1 MKVALLG
8 LGAMG
13 AAIARRLE
21 ATDDVELTVYN
32 RSPAPL
38 GEFRER
44 GVSTAP
50 TPREAAVSADVAIS
64 MLADGGAVEAV
75 ALDEDGALGASPGA
89 LIDMSTI
96 DIATSLRVA
105 ERAAA
110 AGVAYLRAPV
120 SGNPSVVAAG
130 NLTILVSGDARAYE
144 RTRGVLEAIGPT
156 LFYLGDAEQARVMKL
171 ALNLMVAG
179 TTELLAEAL
188 VLGEASGLQR
198 AQMLDVIGGSAV
210 GSPFVKYKSGPL
222 AAEDFTSTFS
232 ARLMHKDLRLVAGSA
247 SPSRRSSS
255 SWCRPASAR
264 AWASSISRSSCRAW
278 SGTPAVGR
286 RFRVPSRAGRCAT
299 RAGRR
304 PTGRPAS

>member
-21 ATDDVELTVYN
+21 AADDVELTVYN

-38 GEFRER
+38 VEFRER
-44 GVSTAP
+44 GVATAP
-50 TPREAAVSADVAIS
+50 TPRAAAASADVAIS

-75 ALDEDGALGASPGA
+75 ALGEDGALGASPGA

-120 SGNPSVVAAG
+120 SGNPTVVAAG

-198 AQMLDVIGGSAV
+198 AQMLDVIGASAV

-232 ARLMHKDLRLVAGSA
+232 ARLMHKDLRLVSGSA
-247 SPSRRSSS
+247 DV
-255 SWCRPASAR
+255 A
-264 AWASSISRSSCRAW
+264 
-278 SGTPAVGR
+278 G
-286 RFRVPSRAGRCAT
+286 VPLPVTALVQELVQACIGAGMGELDFSVLVPRLE
-299 RAGRR
+299 REAGRR
-304 PTGRPAS
+304 ETLPHA

>member
-21 ATDDVELTVYN
+21 AAGVVELTVYN

-44 GVSTAP
+44 GVATAP
-50 TPREAAVSADVAIS
+50 TPREAAGSADVAIT
-64 MLADGGAVEAV
+64 MLADGRAVEAV
-75 ALDEDGALGASPGA
+75 ALGHDGVLGAAPGA

-96 DIATSLRVA
+96 DIATSLRLA

-130 NLTILVSGDARAYE
+130 NLTILVSGDARTYE

-156 LFYLGDAEQARVMKL
+156 LFHLGDGEQARVMKL

-198 AQMLDVIGGSAV
+198 AQMLDVIGASAV
-210 GSPFVKYKSGPL
+210 GSPFVRYKSGPL

-247 SPSRRSSS
+247 DD
-255 SWCRPASAR
+255 A
-264 AWASSISRSSCRAW
+264 
-278 SGTPAVGR
+278 G
-286 RFRVPSRAGRCAT
+286 VPLPVTALVQQLVQACIGAGMGELDFSVLVPRLE
-299 RAGRR
+299 REAGRR
-304 PTGRPAS
+304 ETLPRA

>member
-13 AAIARRLE
+13 AAIARRL
-21 ATDDVELTVYN
+21 AAAGDVELTVYN

-38 GEFRER
+38 REFRER
-44 GVSTAP
+44 GVATAS
-50 TPREAAVSADVAIS
+50 TPREAAASADVAIT
-64 MLADGGAVEAV
+64 MLADGTAVEAV
-75 ALDEDGALGASPGA
+75 VLGEDGVLDAPPGT

-130 NLTILVSGDARAYE
+130 NLTILVSGDASAYE
-144 RTRGVLEAIGPT
+144 RARSVLELIGPT
-156 LFYLGDAEQARVMKL
+156 LFFLGDAEQARVMKL

-188 VLGEASGLQR
+188 VLGEASGLER

-210 GSPFVKYKSGPL
+210 GSPFVRYKSGPL

-247 SPSRRSSS
+247 DD
-255 SWCRPASAR
+255 A
-264 AWASSISRSSCRAW
+264 
-278 SGTPAVGR
+278 G
-286 RFRVPSRAGRCAT
+286 VPLPVTALVQQLVQACIDAGMGELDFSVLVPRLE
-299 RAGRR
+299 REAGRR
-304 PTGRPAS
+304 EALPRA